1 MPKKAAKRVRRPCVP
16 DDFEDELTQEECD
29 MIDKW
34 FPQYEDEEV
43 EGIVAEERERVKCC
57 CGSLITLRGMKSHE
71 KTKKHL
77 DALRTIRLSEAED
90 LAFKDEV
97 PEEILKIDS
106 ILI

>member
-34 FPQYEDEEV
+34 FPQYEDEEEEV
-43 EGIVAEERERVKCC
+43 EVVEAEGKVKCV
-57 CGSLITLRGMKSHE
+57 CGSLIMPKGMKSHE

-77 DALRTIRLSEAED
+77 DAL
-90 LAFKDEV
+90 LAFKDKV